1 MKINFVSLVWI
12 WFPFDI
18 EKWPRL
24 YLSKVEHFSL
34 TAKNLCFF
42 IINLKM
48 NNCRVW
54 SFFDIKNIFFYFI
67 LFILLFKSVKSKKV
81 MPNGVHSAYWNDHKN
96 SPNQKK
102 ENSKSAVNGMKRDAF
117 LLSVVVPTKNC
128 NPIPPNIGWVWD
140 SLKLPF
146 DKISFDWN
154 AHKEYWIY
162 SRLSINRIMNKWH
175 TKDPLRKYE
184 FHFRK
189 FFHPNNGPDPLILE
203 VRNSIPNLFFF
214 LIFSSVCFSSHTV
227 KTFSKRH

>member
-1 MKINFVSLVWI
+1 MQSLVI
-12 WFPFDI
+12 FRYQ
-18 EKWPRL
+18 K
-24 YLSKVEHFSL
+24 Y
-34 TAKNLCFF
+34 FF
-42 IINLKM
+42 
-48 NNCRVW
+48 
-54 SFFDIKNIFFYFI
+54 FI
-67 LFILLFKSVKSKKV
+67 LFCLFFYLNLWKQKKWCQTASTVHIETITKIVPIKRKKTANLLLTAWSVMLFCSLLLFQ
-81 MPNGVHSAYWNDHKN
+81 
-96 SPNQKK
+96 QKT
-102 ENSKSAVNGMKRDAF
+102 AIR
-117 LLSVVVPTKNC
+117 
-128 NPIPPNIGWVWD
+128 WVWD

-214 LIFSSVCFSSHTV
+214 LFSHLSVFLHTLW
-227 KTFSKRH
+227 KHFPSAIK

>member
-1 MKINFVSLVWI
+1 MISRNGRDCIFPKLNIFHSKPKINVLSI
-12 WFPFDI
+12 WWQLI
-18 EKWPRL
+18 AE
-24 YLSKVEHFSL
+24 SGHFSIS
-34 TAKNLCFF
+34 K
-42 IINLKM
+42 
-48 NNCRVW
+48 
-54 SFFDIKNIFFYFI
+54 IFFFI
-67 LFILLFKSVKSKKV
+67 LFCLFFYL
-81 MPNGVHSAYWNDHKN
+81 NLW
-96 SPNQKK
+96 NQKK
-102 ENSKSAVNGMKRDAF
+102 WCQTASTVHIETITKIVPLKNKRNETAKLLLKAWSVMLFCSLLLFQQNPAIRF
-117 LLSVVVPTKNC
+117 LLISD
-128 NPIPPNIGWVWD
+128 GFWD

-154 AHKEYWIY
+154 AHEEYWIY

>member
-1 MKINFVSLVWI
+1 
-12 WFPFDI
+12 
-18 EKWPRL
+18 
-24 YLSKVEHFSL
+24 
-34 TAKNLCFF
+34 
-42 IINLKM
+42 M

-54 SFFDIKNIFFYFI
+54 SFFDIKNIFFFYFI
-67 LFILLFKSVKSKKV
+67 LFILLFKFVKSKRV

-102 ENSKSAVNGMKRDAF
+102 NSKSKVVKGMKRDAF
-117 LLSVVVPTKNC
+117 LLSVVVPTKTC
-128 NPIPPNIGWVWD
+128 NPISSNIGWVWD

-146 DKISFDWN
+146 DKISIDWN

-162 SRLSINRIMNKWH
+162 SRLSINRIINKWH

-203 VRNSIPNLFFF
+203 VKNSIPNLFLFYF
-214 LIFSSVCFSSHTV
+214 LICLFFFTHCENIFQAPLKKILFISYTEYTQILVW
-227 KTFSKRH
+227 